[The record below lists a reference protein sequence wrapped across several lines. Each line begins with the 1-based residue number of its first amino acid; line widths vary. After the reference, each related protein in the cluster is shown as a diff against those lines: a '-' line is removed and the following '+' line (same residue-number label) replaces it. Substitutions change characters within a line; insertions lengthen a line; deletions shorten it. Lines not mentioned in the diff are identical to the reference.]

1 MIKGLKE
8 VKNAAKLFN
17 KKAKIDNKINNLA
30 KKYYNQVSIKSDN
43 NDYFLELVKD
53 YTKQS
58 QK

>member
-8 VKNAAKLFN
+8 VKKAAKLFN

-30 KKYYNQVSIKSDN
+30 KKYYNQVSIKSDD

-53 YTKQS
+53 YIKQS